1 MLPLVRSAKWQRTM
15 AKAQVG
21 VRSREHQS
29 QLLILPLQCRMIVTR
44 PPVPL
49 LKVIEANK
57 AIDKLAGI
65 RGVEEVVKKGARVGD
80 AVTNAVDVI
89 RRIWAVLNGGTSL
102 IYFELTLWLTEK
114 SESSGQAETQRGD
127 TGFQTPKN

>member
-1 MLPLVRSAKWQRTM
+1 
-15 AKAQVG
+15 
-21 VRSREHQS
+21 
-29 QLLILPLQCRMIVTR
+29 MIVTR